1 MDSKEYSK
9 RMSITNFI
17 QRANTEKELK
27 LLTEILE
34 LSHERGTIQGETYKG
49 LESYRDDLYSM
60 LEDYDKEQLKSAH
73 KKQ

>member
-17 QRANTEKELK
+17 QRAKTEKEIK
-27 LLTEILE
+27 LLNELLE
-34 LSHERGTIQGETYKG
+34 LSDQRGIIEGETYKG

-60 LEDYDKEQLKSAH
+60 LEKYDKEQLNR
-73 KKQ
+73 